1 MKTLTQFVRT
11 TLVGGLFFLAPI
23 VVLIVILAKAF
34 DFAKKGLNAVFVHI
48 PAASELSPGAATVL
62 SVDNRRAR
70 LPSCRARG
78 PHRDRA
84 TPRQPVGVFAAVEDS
99 GLRLPEAGERER
111 AGRRRD
117 RGASRGLRAHGRGMA
132 ARRSN
137 RSAERRLRHDLRPRR
152 AEPAF
157 RVGLFLF
164 EGQRSTCRHQAGRRT
179 QLPQA
184 MRRGRFRDRRQLAG
198 QARNAPRSRREI
210 SGRSMRKHLNG
221 GNANPGDGRP
231 RIEAAHRRPPRP
243 RPARRSE

>member
-1 MKTLTQFVRT
+1 MKTLAQFVRT

-34 DFAKKGLNAVFVHI
+34 DFAKKTLNAVFVHI

-62 SVDNRRAR
+62 SVAIVALVCLLAGLVAHTVMAQR
-70 LPSCRARG
+70 LVNLLESSLLSKIP
-78 PHRDRA
+78 
-84 TPRQPVGVFAAVEDS
+84 

-111 AGRRRD
+111 ARRRRD
-117 RGASRGLRAHGRGMA
+117 CGASRGLRAHGRGMA
-132 ARRSN
+132 TRRSN
-137 RSAERRLRHDLRPRR
+137 RSAERRPRHDLRPRR

-184 MRRGRFRDRRQLAG
+184 MRRGRFRDRRQLA
-198 QARNAPRSRREI
+198 A
-210 SGRSMRKHLNG
+210 GRVMRLVLAGKLV
-221 GNANPGDGRP
+221 
-231 RIEAAHRRPPRP
+231 
-243 RPARRSE
+243 